1 MDTTLPS
8 PVAPSTDAGGA
19 PAAVVTLTPAAVAQ
33 VKQIMLEQKLDGHY
47 LAVRVVPGGCSGLS
61 QHLDLVKE
69 PKPGDQQWQQEGLT
83 LCTDALSASYLD
95 GTVMD
100 YVKNEVMAG
109 FKFDIPKAKSTCGC
123 GSSFS
128 A

>member
-1 MDTTLPS
+1 MDS
-8 PVAPSTDAGGA
+8 SVQAPQTAPQTASG
-19 PAAVVTLTPAAVAQ
+19 PAAPVLTLTASAIAQ
-33 VKQIMLEQKLDGHY
+33 IQQVMREQGLSGHF

-69 PKPGDQQWQQEGLT
+69 AKAGDQVWQQDGLT
-83 LCTDALSASYLD
+83 LCTDALSASYLQ

-109 FKFDIPKAKSTCGC
+109 FKFDIPKATSTCGC

>member
-1 MDTTLPS
+1 MDSSVQP
-8 PVAPSTDAGGA
+8 PSTA
-19 PAAVVTLTPAAVAQ
+19 PAGATGPATPVVTLTASAIAQ
-33 VKQIMLEQKLDGHY
+33 IKQVMIEQGLAGHV

-69 PKPGDQQWQQEGLT
+69 AKAGDTVWRQDDVT